1 MCGEL
6 RGETEEGGK
15 LFDFPSDIIVSL
27 FLVASHVFPCDAPCD
42 TTRGNNI
49 GIFYLKLHQLFL
61 HDVQRL
67 LGIGESLSTLI
78 RNELSNVWDI
88 SKVAD

>member
-42 TTRGNNI
+42 TTWEYNSSV
-49 GIFYLKLHQLFL
+49 IFYLKLH
-61 HDVQRL
+61 H
-67 LGIGESLSTLI
+67 LSFQYFI
-78 RNELSNVWDI
+78 DQ
-88 SKVAD
+88 